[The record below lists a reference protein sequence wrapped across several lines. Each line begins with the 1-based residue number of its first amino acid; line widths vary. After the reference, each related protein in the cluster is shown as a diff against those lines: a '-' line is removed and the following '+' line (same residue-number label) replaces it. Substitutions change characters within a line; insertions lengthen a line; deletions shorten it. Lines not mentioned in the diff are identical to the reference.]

1 MTIHD
6 FYARFSVSKE
16 EQGRVLT
23 EIRTIDGTDTFDAIA
38 ILAYILASRLEEQAK
53 EIQELKRIVRRE

>member
-38 ILAYILASRLEEQAK
+38 ILAYILIVGSFRRAS
-53 EIQELKRIVRRE
+53 